1 MEPLKCTAK
10 CYRVVENEERD
21 GEEEGWGGC
30 SQRERN
36 GMHHLLGAWSL
47 NSPESKEKLT
57 DWSAKEALDGSQ
69 KNNLE

>member
-21 GEEEGWGGC
+21 GEEEGERGVGGFN
-30 SQRERN
+30 QRERK

-57 DWSAKEALDGSQ
+57 DWSAKEALD
-69 KNNLE
+69 